1 MSVPSALPYPSV
13 LPGYSYGEDRCQ
25 TGCFDNRVSKGL
37 EFYLLV
43 SGGVSMLPSE
53 VIKLIGNAG
62 DITIM
67 EVEKG
72 AIKRYVDAIGD
83 FNPIYWDDEYAE
95 NSRYRSIVA
104 PYGFFGWP
112 TRWSELGPTHSR
124 LREELVTAVTRAGY
138 SRLLDGGIEYEFFS
152 PARAG
157 DVLAA
162 LPRITD
168 IYERE
173 TKAGKLVFS
182 VTETTYTN
190 QNGSLI
196 AKARQTLIHR

>member
-72 AIKRYVDAIGD
+72 RVFMKI
-83 FNPIYWDDEYAE
+83 
-95 NSRYRSIVA
+95 
-104 PYGFFGWP
+104 
-112 TRWSELGPTHSR
+112 TELLYSLERR
-124 LREELVTAVTRAGY
+124 L
-138 SRLLDGGIEYEFFS
+138 
-152 PARAG
+152 
-157 DVLAA
+157 
-162 LPRITD
+162 
-168 IYERE
+168 
-173 TKAGKLVFS
+173 
-182 VTETTYTN
+182 
-190 QNGSLI
+190 
-196 AKARQTLIHR
+196 